1 MLKFKPED
9 WKELRK
15 YLLQWNE
22 WQTREKCGD
31 RPDFTS
37 DSIYLVPL
45 TIALLKAEKRMEI
58 LTWVLIVLTVILT
71 YRTIF

>member
-1 MLKFKPED
+1 MLKFKPEP
-9 WKELRK
+9 WNELK
-15 YLLQWNE
+15 GYLLQWDE
-22 WQTREKCGD
+22 WQRREKKVD
-31 RPDFTS
+31 RPDGTS

-58 LTWVLIVLTVILT
+58 LTWVLIALTVILT

>member
-1 MLKFKPED
+1 MLKFKPKP

-15 YLLQWNE
+15 YLLQWDE
-22 WQTREKCGD
+22 WRRKEMADT
-31 RPDFTS
+31 PDYTS
-37 DSIYLVPL
+37 DSIFLVPL

-58 LTWVLIVLTVILT
+58 LTWVLIVLTIILT